1 MPHEELAFSFKYY
14 DSSEGAVYCLSKW
27 EEPQIKEA
35 LRRLGEINTKSL
47 LELQQQRKVL
57 HFFPVDWTK
66 TKKPN
71 GFPDRN
77 LAHLEAFHFA
87 LLGVNG
93 QKARVFGAYQKGVFF
108 IVWFDLNHEIW
119 PSALRNT

>member
-1 MPHEELAFSFKYY
+1 MTQEEIAFSFKYY
-14 DSSEGAVYCLSKW
+14 DSSAGTPYCLSRW
-27 EEPQIKEA
+27 AEPQIKAA

-47 LELQQQRKVL
+47 IDLKQQRRVY
-57 HFFPVDWTK
+57 HFFEVDWAK
-66 TKKPN
+66 TTKPN

-77 LAHLEAFHFA
+77 LDRLQAFHFA

-93 QKARVFGAYQKGVFF
+93 QKARVFGAYQNDVFY